1 MANKEVI
8 VGFILLVGAVLGFF
22 VGIPLVLGAVS
33 TNGTV
38 SLVFWSIAII
48 TALSLI
54 HKSGH
59 SKGFYTFVSIFVA
72 GTFFFTGVSEG
83 FTSAI
88 TYTVLGS
95 GLVAYLLIFHL
106 KD

>member
-1 MANKEVI
+1 M
-8 VGFILLVGAVLGFF
+8 GFILLVLAVLGFF
-22 VGIPLVLGAVS
+22 VGIPLVLNAVS

-38 SLVFWSIAII
+38 SLVFWSVAIV
-48 TALSLI
+48 TALFLI

-59 SKGFYTFVSIFVA
+59 SKGFYSSVSVFVA
-72 GTFFFTGVSEG
+72 VTFFFTGVSEG
-83 FTSAI
+83 FTSTI

-95 GLVAYLLIFHL
+95 GLIAYLLIFHL